1 MKQRLTREAK
11 CGNCGRRVHEGA
23 GVQVLSVP
31 MDRVEDVFAT
41 AQKAAEEMLTERRVC
56 GSCQAVFCLECGNAE
71 GRRRGL
77 GSTNCP
83 ACGDAV
89 R

>member
-1 MKQRLTREAK
+1 MKQWKTRKAK
-11 CGNCGRRVHEGA
+11 CGSCGRQVHEGA
-23 GVQVLSVP
+23 GVQAVSVP
-31 MDRVEDVFAT
+31 MGSVEDVFAT
-41 AQKAAEEMLTERRVC
+41 AQKAAEQMLTEKRVC
-56 GSCQAVFCLECGNAE
+56 GSCHAVFCLECGNAE